1 MSKSVLIVGCGVFGL
16 STALELAQKG
26 YKVTAL
32 DAYPIPSPWSAA
44 TDYNKIIRAEYADVL
59 HTRLGVEAIHAW
71 RTDPIFDGI
80 YQECGRVL
88 ITPTH
93 HQGRVE
99 FENLG
104 IQNLRLFGEGSRIQY
119 FRGSEGL
126 SNKFRA
132 FRYNTIHEEYES
144 KYNPEAGI
152 AHSSNALIAVYKKC
166 LQLGVEF
173 IFHDKGKAVGVEN
186 DHGQGYVLT
195 ADGSKHT
202 ADQIVIS
209 SGAATG
215 YILDLKYQQEASA
228 LFVTHIKLTPEEYK
242 IFKDMPVLFDAEL
255 GYFFPPD
262 PATHIFKIA
271 LPGTGASNNIPNPKG
286 ESQISLPRYK
296 NNVPSDTMPRE
307 CVVQAKQILGKY
319 VPELA
324 YHDLI
329 DCKAAWVANTSDSNF
344 LIDRV
349 PDFLNVF
356 VATGDSAHGFKF
368 LPNIGKYI
376 VQKLEGVLD
385 PEISAL
391 WKWRKRVNVDI
402 KQNRYRIVSE
412 PIDLAD
418 IEWMQE
424 SSRPRL

>member
-1 MSKSVLIVGCGVFGL
+1 
-16 STALELAQKG
+16 
-26 YKVTAL
+26 
-32 DAYPIPSPWSAA
+32 
-44 TDYNKIIRAEYADVL
+44 
-59 HTRLGVEAIHAW
+59 
-71 RTDPIFDGI
+71 
-80 YQECGRVL
+80 
-88 ITPTH
+88 
-93 HQGRVE
+93 
-99 FENLG
+99 
-104 IQNLRLFGEGSRIQY
+104 
-119 FRGSEGL
+119 
-126 SNKFRA
+126 
-132 FRYNTIHEEYES
+132 
-144 KYNPEAGI
+144 
-152 AHSSNALIAVYKKC
+152 
-166 LQLGVEF
+166 
-173 IFHDKGKAVGVEN
+173 
-186 DHGQGYVLT
+186 
-195 ADGSKHT
+195 
-202 ADQIVIS
+202 
-209 SGAATG
+209 
-215 YILDLKYQQEASA
+215 
-228 LFVTHIKLTPEEYK
+228 
-242 IFKDMPVLFDAEL
+242 
-255 GYFFPPD
+255 
-262 PATHIFKIA
+262 
-271 LPGTGASNNIPNPKG
+271 
-286 ESQISLPRYK
+286 
-296 NNVPSDTMPRE
+296 MPRE

-349 PDFLNVF
+349 PDFLNVY